1 MATKHLPAACQNQ
14 ITQLVEAR
22 AASKDFSKD
31 YDSIVKKFM
40 DVGLQGKKPNVF
52 QMYNE
57 YTINAM
63 LSGTGTPVV
72 NFASNMGQVV
82 IRPLLE
88 LIKGVIT
95 LNPRAFRQASAM
107 LESMFDGWVTDAK
120 FFNRAFKSGIPF
132 DFDITPKNLGLT
144 QKQFNEMMSDAG
156 IAVDPLT
163 GRVPP
168 ELASKLLSDSYDYM
182 TQAIPTKFGGRII
195 RVPTR
200 LTVAI
205 DEYFKA
211 RLRSQKALALISEK
225 ASLDAE
231 KGIGSYSDL
240 YKQYKRVWSEGDSE
254 SYANNLRQI
263 FGDESTAIFDVRN
276 YARDNTFQTQL
287 PKWLQKISDW
297 KGEGSGPLQTLLV
310 QAIPFL
316 RTPWNLAVQGASYV
330 PIAGYFARGVETKTA
345 LKQLADGTKRMVTEP
360 VRMSREDALA
370 RQVVGFGAS
379 MAVWAMFDK
388 GMITGAYPLDPD
400 RRQTMIDA
408 GIPEFSIKVG
418 DNWVSYKKMEP
429 IATVLGIA
437 SDILSLDEHL
447 KKEGFYDRTD
457 DEGLSLAKEATK
469 GLWQSFKS
477 NLLQKTFMEGF
488 SELVSGFDTTDP
500 EGLANFGRNIG
511 SRVVP
516 ALSATVGK
524 AFDPYERETIGI
536 VERIKARIPGVRES
550 LPIKYG
556 AYGASKQESAI
567 GELTGFNIT
576 PMSTEQQQFMAKIG
590 AGMSRP
596 SKKMGKVQMSN
607 EQYARYNFYINEI
620 TTNMLNNMD
629 LEGLA
634 KSPQRK
640 IIKKEI
646 EKMMSKARSYA
657 KDMLQRDY
665 PELASAIQEQKLFD
679 LGLQQ

>member
-1 MATKHLPAACQNQ
+1 MATKHLPESCQSQ
-14 ITQLVEAR
+14 IKQLAEGR
-22 AASKDFSKD
+22 RASKDVSSD
-31 YDSIVKKFM
+31 MYDKVAKKFL
-40 DVGLQGKKPNVF
+40 DVGLQGKKPNVW

-72 NFASNMGQVV
+72 NFASNMGQIV

-88 LIKGVIT
+88 LIKGVLT
-95 LNPRAFRQASAM
+95 LNPRTMRQATAM
-107 LESMFDGWVTDAK
+107 FSSMFDGWVTDAK

-132 DFDITPKNLGLT
+132 DFDITPKSLGLSP
-144 QKQFNEMMSDAG
+144 KQFNEMMSDAG
-156 IAVDPLT
+156 IPIDPLT

-168 ELASKLLSDSYDYM
+168 EMASKLLSDSYDYM
-182 TQAIPTKFGGRII
+182 TQAIPTKFGRFI

-211 RLRSQKALALISEK
+211 RLRTQKALALISEK
-225 ASLDAE
+225 ASLDSE
-231 KGIGSYSDL
+231 KGLGSYDSL
-240 YKQYKRVWSEGDSE
+240 YAQYKRIWSEGDKE
-254 SYANNLRQI
+254 NYAANLNQI

-287 PKWLQKISDW
+287 PKALQKITEW
-297 KGEGSGPLQTLLV
+297 KGDNSGPIQTLLT

-316 RTPWNLAVQGASYV
+316 RTPWNLATQGASYIPV
-330 PIAGYFARGVETKTA
+330 AGYFARGLETKA
-345 LKQLADGTKRMVTEP
+345 VLRELKDGTKRLVSEP

-379 MAVWAMFDK
+379 MAVWAMFDN
-388 GMITGAYPLDPD
+388 GIITGAYPIDPD

-418 DNWVSYKKMEP
+418 DSWVSYRKMEP
-429 IATVLGIA
+429 ISTVLGIA
-437 SDILSLDEHL
+437 SDIKALDEYL

-457 DEGLSLAKEATK
+457 DEGRALANEAMK

-488 SELVSGFDTTDP
+488 SELVSFFDTTDP
-500 EGLANFGRNIG
+500 QGLAQFGRNIG
-511 SRVVP
+511 SRVIP

-524 AFDPYERETIGI
+524 AKDPYERETIDI
-536 VERIKARIPGVRES
+536 VDRIKARIPGVRES

-556 AYGASKQESAI
+556 AYGEPLQQSAI

-576 PMSTEQQQFMAKIG
+576 PLSTEQQKFMATIG

-596 SKKMGKVQMSN
+596 SKKMGKIQLST
-607 EQYARYNFYINEI
+607 EQYGRYNYYINEM
-620 TTNMLNNMD
+620 TTNILNQMD
-629 LEGLA
+629 LEALS
-634 KSPQRK
+634 KSPYRK
-640 IIKKEI
+640 IVKKNI
-646 EKMMSKARSYA
+646 ENMMSKARTYA
-657 KDMLQRDY
+657 RGMLERDY
-665 PELASAIQEQKLFD
+665 PELREHIQQQRLFD
-679 LGLQQ
+679 LGLQ